1 LATLT
6 GGKYSLD
13 VVRSAIPLRPEVDER
28 RRARLKLVFGAAHYS
43 ELLCELPKAKVAVW
57 IATANLK
64 DVRLEAPIGSRARA
78 RGRYWSALELFG
90 DLIQRGVD
98 VRVLHGRPPSAPF
111 QRELRGRAG
120 LKKKLELRHCP
131 RVHMKVVCVDGR
143 LLYLGSANFTGA
155 GMGARDAARRN
166 FELGVVTD
174 DEYLLDQAQAE
185 FAAIWSGR
193 HCARC
198 KLRRLCPKPIDTL

>member
-1 LATLT
+1 
-6 GGKYSLD
+6 
-13 VVRSAIPLRPEVDER
+13 
-28 RRARLKLVFGAAHYS
+28 
-43 ELLCELPKAKVAVW
+43 
-57 IATANLK
+57 
-64 DVRLEAPIGSRARA
+64 
-78 RGRYWSALELFG
+78 LFG

-111 QRELRGRAG
+111 QQELRGRAG